1 MQPMFKLINFT
12 YDVGILE
19 EILSIINEI
28 LEI

>member
-12 YDVGILE
+12 YDVEILE